1 MDTHRRSF
9 LKTITWRVVA
19 TVVTGLITLW
29 LTGRIDFAISVGLA
43 DTFVKFFVY
52 YLHERMWS
60 KIRFGR
66 VRLPEYQI

>member
-1 MDTHRRSF
+1 M
-9 LKTITWRVVA
+9 
-19 TVVTGLITLW
+19 ITLW

-60 KIRFGR
+60 KIGFGR